1 VDVIFNAFIWDN
13 NINRNVSIKI
23 SKIGSAN
30 FNTWTVMEGSA
41 EFKCFIHC

>member
-1 VDVIFNAFIWDN
+1 MDVIFIAFIWDN
-13 NINRNVSIKI
+13 NSNRNVSIKI

-41 EFKCFIHC
+41 EFNALIHC